1 MKTRHDILM
10 EDAEFRRLLAVEAL
24 AAGAAELIARLMADQ
39 AVSRAEFAR
48 RLGKSRAWV
57 TQLLSGKGNLTVKT
71 LAEAA
76 FVLGSELRLES
87 RIMSSKGMRH
97 RTSARKG

>member
-1 MKTRHDILM
+1 MKTRHEILM

-24 AAGAAELIARLMADQ
+24 AAGAAELIARLMAEQ
-39 AVSRAEFAR
+39 AVSRAELAR

-76 FVLGSELRLES
+76 FALGAELRMEGRS
-87 RIMSSKGMRH
+87 MRSG
-97 RTSARKG
+97 RTAQTRPARKG